1 MPTVQELQQDLNK
14 VIAEAKEAVLKFK
27 EDRKKFDKI
36 INEYKELRDKKFD
49 TQKKQEYARLK
60 ENIKNVEKQIMEY
73 KAEKEDIE
81 NLYFLDKTGFE
92 QLCEFFKK
100 SNPQVADIPSY
111 IGSNGGRN
119 GFRDLLNNVDTVEK
133 AKKRLKPL
141 HNIARKYRFKFK
153 NLEFRLNL
161 LKTTIA
167 NKNNK
172 ILQWKEQ
179 KDDLKKQTNPY
190 PSASFGYKIAHSEKV
205 DYKLYLTKIDLFY
218 KNIRYNPYLSAKLL
232 DYYKL
237 KLQKIKARFER
248 IIDFIDSY
256 ILCIKNLF
264 VIKPNEKDFINEIA
278 DNMKELEQKEMTAS
292 LKDKQDLAEQLGISK
307 FRESITQQ
315 DVINRA
321 DNGTGQIK
329 TSNLTTPNSAF
340 DEGVYWLKTP
350 FKQVRV
356 EVERSSN
363 IMIYP
368 KSKCVAPTYDVI
380 SLKLDSIFEDKDNK
394 EVIEKVIDPI
404 INYLKQTVPVPTEVL
419 KNQNLLDKIKPM
431 KADKA
436 ERNFLTDEQKEAAA
450 TLCGILMLSE
460 SHQFRNPTLGKFE
473 RSSVKRVK
481 QLALKRIANPFSVVY
496 ANKSGEYINAH
507 AKESDS
513 GFDKAIISTKFSF
526 YQNEQA
532 VGDGGHKQTRQ
543 LLRCKEIDG
552 DIAVNKADL
561 PEWIQNKVTNSESYV
576 KVKDLDNTKKYPFF
590 EGDSKQTIRE
600 FVEKQ
605 MNRNMRDQYKK
616 LNRTP
621 KTRE

>member
-1 MPTVQELQQDLNK
+1 MPTIQELNK
-14 VIAEAKEAVLKFK
+14 AVEEAKEAVLKFEK
-27 EDRKKFDKI
+27 DRKKFDKTI
-36 INEYKELRDKKFD
+36 KDYKKLRDKKFD

-60 ENIKNVEKQIMEY
+60 EKIKDVEKEIMKY

-81 NLYFLDKTGFE
+81 NLYFLNKEGFE

-100 SNPQVADIPSY
+100 TNAQITDIPNYSRTDR
-111 IGSNGGRN
+111 GRN
-119 GFRDLLNNVDTVEK
+119 YGFKDLLRNANSDVGK

-141 HNIARKYRFKFK
+141 QEIAEKYNSDWERITDEHKKITDNIKQ
-153 NLEFRLNL
+153 
-161 LKTTIA
+161 
-167 NKNNK
+167 KNNE
-172 ILQWKEQ
+172 ILKLRQQ

-218 KNIRYNPYLSAKLL
+218 KNIRYSPYLSAKSL

-237 KLQKIKARFER
+237 KLQKIKARFDR

-292 LKDKQDLAEQLGISK
+292 LKDKQDLAEKLGISK

-315 DVINRA
+315 DVINIS

-340 DEGVYWLKTP
+340 DEGIYWLKTP

-356 EVERSSN
+356 EVDRNSN
-363 IMIYP
+363 LMIYP
-368 KSKCVAPTYDVI
+368 KSKRVAPTYDVI
-380 SLKLDSIFEDKDNK
+380 SLKLDSIFGDKGNK

-419 KNQNLLDKIKPM
+419 KTQNLLNKIKPM

-481 QLALKRIANPFSVVY
+481 QLAQKGINNPFSVVY

-507 AKESDS
+507 DTTSDS
-513 GFDKAIISTKFSF
+513 PDYS
-526 YQNEQA
+526 N
-532 VGDGGHKQTRQ
+532 GGHKQTRQ
-543 LLRCKEIDG
+543 LLRYKVTNG
-552 DIAVNKADL
+552 DIAVNVRDL
-561 PEWIQNKVTNSESYV
+561 PLWIQDELSTD
-576 KVKDLDNTKKYPFF
+576 KDYIPIENLDNTQKYNFF
-590 EGDSKQTIRE
+590 EKDRGQTIRE

-621 KTRE
+621 KK